1 MHVGICCS
9 AWLEKIQRSEENKL
23 EESRLLEVSLLRILK
38 FTVLLLL
45 LLLPLPLPLLPLL
58 PGKLECLLKYTVS
71 ES

>member
-45 LLLPLPLPLLPLL
+45 LLLPLPLLPLL